1 MMNEYQCRNYLAKQ
15 ILGEME
21 RSVLQKRIG
30 MSRDSN
36 ELGQDLLT
44 RRSQDVRN
52 NFMYDPGSTNYQE
65 WLAK

>member
-1 MMNEYQCRNYLAKQ
+1 MNEYQCRNYLAKQ

-44 RRSQDVRN
+44 RRSQDVRS
-52 NFMYDPGSTNYQE
+52 NFMYDPGSINYQE